1 MRRFSW
7 VRLGLGT
14 TAGVVAARLAAVI
27 ATAVVS
33 LSLVVLAAGCGGI
46 LGSEGTTST
55 QVSATQQPV
64 TTMAPGGESGSPGTT
79 PSTGEPPT
87 GQPPT
92 TLSSAGIAVHTGS
105 SEGGDPYFP
114 SSGNGGYDVQHYAIT
129 LDIDPESGRI
139 AGETTVDAIATQELA
154 AFYLDLLGL
163 EVSAVEVDGNTA
175 EFKREGQELKIICPA
190 MVAAGS
196 RFSVKV
202 SYAGVPTPLNGKQ
215 FAVGWQKVGDIIYT
229 LDEPQGAA
237 CWFPVNDMPADKATY
252 EFRLTVPEAYTATAS
267 GRLVGNEATG
277 TPGGEATHTYWW
289 QMDKPMASYLA
300 AVTVDRYVAEERPE
314 SRTGVAMR
322 DYYAVDLAPAAQ
334 KAFSRTAEVVDYF
347 SGLFGPY
354 PFEEYGVV
362 VPDVDIGAAME
373 NQTLSLFGRDVLTK
387 RMSDPVAGPLF
398 LSHELAH
405 QWFGNSV
412 TIEQWD
418 DVWLNE
424 GFATYASW
432 LWLEHE
438 LGSEALETIVRQ
450 TQDTVSKSIEPPP
463 GEPGN
468 AHLFGVSTYLRGGLT
483 LHALRLT
490 VGDDT
495 FFRILRT
502 WTERYKYG
510 NADTADF
517 VALVKEEAGQ
527 GSSAEI
533 AALLEAWLYGQ
544 EMPELP
550 AAP

>member
-1 MRRFSW
+1 MRRFS
-7 VRLGLGT
+7 L
-14 TAGVVAARLAAVI
+14 
-27 ATAVVS
+27 TAVGIIA

-46 LGSEGTTST
+46 LGAERTTST
-55 QVSATQQPV
+55 QPSAAQQPATTV
-64 TTMAPGGESGSPGTT
+64 TPGGESASTTSEPGSGSLGTT
-79 PSTGEPPT
+79 SSTGPPST
-87 GQPPT
+87 GQPPS
-92 TLSSAGIAVHTGS
+92 TLPSAALAAHTGS
-105 SEGGDPYFP
+105 SQGGDPYFP

-129 LDIDPESGRI
+129 LDIDPKGGRI
-139 AGETTVDAIATQELA
+139 VGETTVDAIATQDLA
-154 AFYLDLLGL
+154 ALYLDLLGL
-163 EVSAVEVDGNTA
+163 EVSAVEVDGEAA
-175 EFKREGQELKIICPA
+175 EFKREGQELKILCPE
-190 MVAAGS
+190 MVAAGG

-202 SYAGVPTPLNGKQ
+202 SYAGVPTSLDSKQ
-215 FAVGWQKVGDIIYT
+215 FALGWQKVGDTIYT

-237 CWFPVNDMPADKATY
+237 CWFPVNDIPADKATY
-252 EFRLTVPEAYTATAS
+252 GFRLTVPEAYTATAS
-267 GRLVGNEATG
+267 GKLVGNEVAS
-277 TPGGEATHTYWW
+277 TPGGEATHTYSW

-314 SRTGVAMR
+314 SRTGVAIR
-322 DYYAVDLAPAAQ
+322 DYYAVDLAAAAQ
-334 KAFSRTAEVVDYF
+334 KAFSSTAEVVDYF

-373 NQTLSLFGRDVLTK
+373 HQTLSLFGRDVLTK
-387 RMSDPVAGPLF
+387 RMSDPVAGPMF

-418 DVWLNE
+418 DIWLNE

-432 LWLEHE
+432 LWLEHD
-438 LGSEALETIVRQ
+438 LGPAALETMVRQ
-450 TQDTVSKSIEPPP
+450 TLDTVSKSIEPPP
-463 GEPGN
+463 GEPGSG
-468 AHLFGVSTYLRGGLT
+468 HLFGVSTYLRGGLT

-490 VGDDT
+490 VGDDV

-527 GSSAEI
+527 VSPAEI
-533 AALLEAWLYGQ
+533 EAFFEAWLYEDGA
-544 EMPELP
+544 PALP
-550 AAP
+550 GSSGAGR